1 MGVVVVLQRHR
12 QLKIVQLTQMWIY
25 RGDLLSNGSLVE
37 RLWFVRTVRAEQHG
51 DVSRVE
57 RLWFVRTVRAEQH
70 GDVSRVERLWFVRT
84 VRAEQHGDVSRVER
98 LWLYG
103 PCSLNL
109 SP

>member
-1 MGVVVVLQRHR
+1 MPGLGSGNEGAGEEGGRGARGGGGLQRHR

-25 RGDLLSNGSLVE
+25 RGELNSNGSLVE
-37 RLWFVRTVRAEQHG
+37 C
-51 DVSRVE
+51 
-57 RLWFVRTVRAEQH
+57 
-70 GDVSRVERLWFVRT
+70 LWFVRT

-103 PCSLNL
+103 PCRLNL